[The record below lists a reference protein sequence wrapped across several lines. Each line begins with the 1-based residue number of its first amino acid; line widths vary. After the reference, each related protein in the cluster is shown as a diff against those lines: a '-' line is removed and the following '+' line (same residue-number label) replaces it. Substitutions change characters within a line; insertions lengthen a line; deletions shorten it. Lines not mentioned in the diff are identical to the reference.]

1 MGEVETT
8 DLSSRKDTQWGNSVG
23 GLVGWPSVWAGSLA
37 GKAHQGCVQVGGI
50 LVPVGRWEALAD
62 QKGNSLT
69 LPGHGRAKQ
78 NYHHQDCF
86 NPSFLIGQGTITS
99 PTPVL
104 SPRRNLNFICLGQ
117 ESVPRVPASC
127 VHLAAWVICLTPRSD
142 PVIAWIWP
150 LEASH
155 RRISN
160 PLERHPSPSHLAPAS
175 LVVCSSPNTSNMLPP
190 QGHCSCYAFGPRAHS
205 QYLPGCLPLRYL
217 LKCHL
222 LKEAF
227 PDPVTFLL
235 PTCLF
240 FSRRIL
246 T

>member
-1 MGEVETT
+1 M
-8 DLSSRKDTQWGNSVG
+8 LPKHG
-23 GLVGWPSVWAGSLA
+23 GLLLSWLPLLCKSWESPGKFGASHLPPS
-37 GKAHQGCVQVGGI
+37 GKAHQGCVQVGSI

-69 LPGHGRAKQ
+69 LPGHGRAKE

-104 SPRRNLNFICLGQ
+104 SPCRNLNFICLGQ

-142 PVIAWIWP
+142 PVIAWIRP
-150 LEASH
+150 LEASR

-160 PLERHPSPSHLAPAS
+160 PLERHPSPSHLASAS
-175 LVVCSSPNTSNMLPP
+175 LVVCSSPNTSNVLPP
-190 QGHCSCYAFGPRAHS
+190 QDNGSCYAFGPRAHS
-205 QYLPGCLPLRYL
+205 QYLPGCLP
-217 LKCHL
+217 H
-222 LKEAF
+222 
-227 PDPVTFLL
+227 
-235 PTCLF
+235 
-240 FSRRIL
+240 FSQVPAQMPPP
-246 T
+246 